1 MGLNLEYING
11 QTPIDEEEKVGLLIT
26 TVVTRSELDEFEQQ
40 NIEEAIRWLI
50 GQSFKAHVVFTEQFV
65 RKLHQRMY
73 GNVWGWAGQFRKTD
87 KNIGIDKWQ
96 IS

>member
-1 MGLNLEYING
+1 MGLNLEYIKG
-11 QTPIDEEEKVGLLIT
+11 QTPIDEEEKVGLLIPT
-26 TVVTRSELDEFEQQ
+26 IVTRGELDEFEQQ

-50 GQSFKAHVVFTEQFV
+50 GRSFKVHVVFTEQFV